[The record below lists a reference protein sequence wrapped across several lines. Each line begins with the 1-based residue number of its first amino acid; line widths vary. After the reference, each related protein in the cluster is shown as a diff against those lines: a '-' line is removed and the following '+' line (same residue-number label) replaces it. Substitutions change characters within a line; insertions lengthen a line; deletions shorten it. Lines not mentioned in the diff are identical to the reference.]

1 MPLSLVH
8 MQIRI
13 IAVGRIKEKYL
24 KDAIAE
30 YEKRLRPYVNLQVIV
45 LAEERRAGN
54 ASVSQETYLKEQ
66 EGVRILES
74 IPPETFMI
82 ALDVTGSKWSS
93 EELARNIRE
102 WGVAGKSSIAFVIG
116 GDLGLGQ
123 NVLTRCNL
131 RLSLSPL
138 TFTHQMARVILL
150 EQIYRSMRINR
161 GEPYHK

>member
-1 MPLSLVH
+1 
-8 MQIRI
+8 MQIRV
-13 IAVGRIKEKYL
+13 IAVGRIKGKYL
-24 KDAIAE
+24 QDGIAE
-30 YEKRLRPYVNLQVIV
+30 YEKRLRPYVKLQVIELV
-45 LAEERRAGN
+45 EERRAGN
-54 ASVSQETYLKEQ
+54 VSVSQETYLKEQ

-74 IPPETFMI
+74 IPPETLVI
-82 ALDVTGSKWSS
+82 ALDATGSRWSS
-93 EELARNIRE
+93 EDLARNIRD
-102 WGVAGKSSIAFVIG
+102 WGIAGKSSLVFVIG

-150 EQIYRSMRINR
+150 EQIYRSMRINS